1 MKGHQSEWQ
10 IVFIISAIVYL
21 IGAVFNF
28 WLLDAEIQPWAKILD
43 KDHESTTTKKHL
55 ESDDQINNQLQI
67 LQLPIFHLKRDRI
80 GSSALSQNSSKW

>member
-1 MKGHQSEWQ
+1 MKGHQSDWQ

-28 WLLDAEIQPWAKILD
+28 WLLDAEIQPWAKISG
-43 KDHESTTTKKHL
+43 KDHESTTTKKQP
-55 ESDDQINNQLQI
+55 ESDDQINNQLQ
-67 LQLPIFHLKRDRI
+67 LQMPIFHLKRDRI